1 MAADTTT
8 HSHPTTVSEPRDA
21 AEDIRV
27 ALHRLS
33 SSAPEE
39 FFNIANDLRA
49 LGCDDAAVPFYE
61 KAIEAG
67 VPEATY
73 NLALLRHERG
83 RTEIARSGFVAA
95 SEAGDAKGAFMA
107 AQIFEAC
114 GDDDRAALHYARA
127 LELPET
133 PVRLARVLRRIG
145 LAQEADDIV
154 AESAAMS
161 WESAVEHAL
170 RDATP
175 VAEGLTHLDHHW
187 SRGET
192 RVAVTLAL
200 LLEEDGRA
208 DDAEAVLL
216 VAAEAGDVQALT
228 NLGTRWRDNGD
239 LEAARRSLVDA
250 ALRGDALAQRLL
262 EQHPA

>member
-1 MAADTTT
+1 M
-8 HSHPTTVSEPRDA
+8 
-21 AEDIRV
+21 
-27 ALHRLS
+27 
-33 SSAPEE
+33 
-39 FFNIANDLRA
+39 
-49 LGCDDAAVPFYE
+49 
-61 KAIEAG
+61 
-67 VPEATY
+67 
-73 NLALLRHERG
+73 
-83 RTEIARSGFVAA
+83 
-95 SEAGDAKGAFMA
+95 
-107 AQIFEAC
+107 
-114 GDDDRAALHYARA
+114 
-127 LELPET
+127 
-133 PVRLARVLRRIG
+133 RLARVLRRIG

-228 NLGTRWRDNGD
+228 NLGTHWRDNGD
-239 LEAARRSLVDA
+239 LEAARRAWVDA

>member
-1 MAADTTT
+1 MASDTTT
-8 HSHPTTVSEPRDA
+8 HPPQPTVSEPRDA
-21 AEDIRV
+21 AQDIRV
-27 ALHRLS
+27 ALHRVTS
-33 SSAPEE
+33 PAPEE

-49 LGCDDAAVPFYE
+49 LGCDEAAVPFYE

-73 NLALLRHERG
+73 NLALLHHEHG
-83 RTEIARSGFVAA
+83 RTDQARAGFVAA

-114 GDDDRAALHYARA
+114 GEDDRAALHYARA

-145 LAQEADDIV
+145 LAREADDIV
-154 AESAAMS
+154 AESVTSS

-170 RDATP
+170 RDSTP
-175 VAEGLTHLDHHW
+175 VAEGLALLDAHW

-200 LLEEDGRA
+200 LLEEDGRE

-228 NLGTRWRDNGD
+228 NLGTHWRDHGD
-239 LEAARRSLVDA
+239 LEAARRAWGDSA
-250 ALRGDALAQRLL
+250 SRGDALARRLL
-262 EQHPA
+262 EQHPL

>member
-1 MAADTTT
+1 MAAHTTT
-8 HSHPTTVSEPRDA
+8 HPPQATTSDPRDA

-27 ALHRLS
+27 ALHRVS
-33 SSAPEE
+33 SAAPEE

-49 LGCDDAAVPFYE
+49 LGCDEAAVPFYE
-61 KAIEAG
+61 KAIAAG
-67 VPEATY
+67 VAEATY
-73 NLALLRHERG
+73 NLALLHHERG
-83 RTEIARSGFVAA
+83 RTELARAGFVAA

-114 GDDDRAALHYARA
+114 SDDERAALHYARA

-145 LAQEADDIV
+145 LTTEAEDIV
-154 AESAAMS
+154 AESAQTS

-170 RDATP
+170 RDTTS
-175 VAEGLTHLDHHW
+175 VADGLRLLDGHW

-200 LLEEDGRA
+200 LLEEDGRE

-228 NLGTRWRDNGD
+228 NLGTHWRDHGD
-239 LEAARRSLVDA
+239 LEAARRAWGESA
-250 ALRGDALAQRLL
+250 ERGDALARTLL
-262 EQHPA
+262 EQNPL